1 MTTEQTTKNPETY
14 LRLPQITMVEYFATV
29 ANGVSRSPRC
39 TSSEADFQILRLT
52 FPNNK
57 ILLRKDDYKGINQS
71 KITVAAE
78 SVAVIPV
85 QFAQFTAF

>member
-14 LRLPQITMVEYFATV
+14 LRLPQIAMVDYFATI

-52 FPNNK
+52 F
-57 ILLRKDDYKGINQS
+57 S
-71 KITVAAE
+71 K
-78 SVAVIPV
+78 
-85 QFAQFTAF
+85 